1 MKKLLA
7 LCTAVLMLAQSAIAA
22 EAPKSTLEG
31 ILERKVLRVGM
42 DVGYMPFELPSKT
55 GEIMGFDVD
64 IAKHMA
70 KSMGVELEL
79 VNTAWD
85 GIIPALM
92 TDKFDIIM
100 SGMTVTPQRN
110 LQINFAKPYITIGQ
124 SILLRDG
131 LEDEITNYRDLN
143 SDKYVIAS
151 KLGTTGDFAA
161 KRYLGNAELR
171 LFETESDAALEVV
184 QGRADAMVYDMPYNA
199 VYASQNEGKVTHI
212 AQPFTYEPLGW
223 GIRKG
228 NHDFTNWLDNYL
240 AQIQGDGTYD
250 RIYRKWFESSAWQRN
265 LK

>member
-1 MKKLLA
+1 MKKILA
-7 LCTAVLMLAQSAIAA
+7 LCAALLMLAQTSWASDD
-22 EAPKSTLEG
+22 KSTIDR

-42 DVGYMPFELPSKT
+42 DVGYMPFELPGKN
-55 GEIMGFDVD
+55 GPMGFDVD
-64 IAKHMA
+64 LAKKMA
-70 KSMGVELEL
+70 EAMGVELEL

-85 GIIPALM
+85 GIIPALL

-110 LQINFAKPYITIGQ
+110 LQINFADPYITIGQ

-131 LEDEITNYRDLN
+131 LEDEVTSYRDLN
-143 SDKYVIAS
+143 EGKYTIAS

-161 KRYLGNAELR
+161 KRYLSNAKLR
-171 LFETESDAALEVV
+171 LFETEADAALEVV

-199 VYASQNEGKVTHI
+199 IYASQNGDKVAHLS
-212 AQPFTYEPLGW
+212 QPFTYEPLGW

-228 NHDFTNWLDNYL
+228 DADFLNWLNNYL
-240 AQIQGDGTYD
+240 AQIKGDGTYD